1 MDDQSEPSVDLA
13 DVFRDSIRPT
23 VETLLD
29 LALQLW
35 WLLLIVAAV
44 QLGRLLLFIR
54 RQRRLTR
61 SGIREV
67 DAMDGPTF
75 ERYLATLFQR
85 LGYRVE
91 VVGSAGGDYGGDL
104 VIRKNGTRTIV
115 QAKCYRKTVGIKAVQ
130 EAHTARAM
138 YDCADAMVVTNSVFS
153 RQAQKTARNTG
164 VQLWGREE
172 LVARLLKA
180 RGSQALPAQ
189 IDQPQIA
196 ASVTG
201 SVRSD
206 PMDPQAC
213 AKCGEIVSEKVRP
226 FCVADP
232 VRFGGLVYCFRHQR
246 AFRRS
251 PPSSSSA
258 Y

>member
-75 ERYLATLFQR
+75 E
-85 LGYRVE
+85 
-91 VVGSAGGDYGGDL
+91 S
-104 VIRKNGTRTIV
+104 
-115 QAKCYRKTVGIKAVQ
+115 
-130 EAHTARAM
+130 
-138 YDCADAMVVTNSVFS
+138 
-153 RQAQKTARNTG
+153 
-164 VQLWGREE
+164 
-172 LVARLLKA
+172 
-180 RGSQALPAQ
+180 
-189 IDQPQIA
+189 
-196 ASVTG
+196 
-201 SVRSD
+201 
-206 PMDPQAC
+206 
-213 AKCGEIVSEKVRP
+213 
-226 FCVADP
+226 
-232 VRFGGLVYCFRHQR
+232 
-246 AFRRS
+246 
-251 PPSSSSA
+251 
-258 Y
+258 